1 MTKEEFTAKFN
12 AFIAKPDDLSMATE
26 LRSAIEKDYDDTV
39 TMKTTLETMKTSAA
53 KDAETIKTLR
63 ETNMKLF
70 LSSNATV
77 TTDPAQTAKGKE
89 PESIKSVDDILK
101 EWDGNKKG
109 D

>member
-26 LRSAIEKDYDDTV
+26 LRTAIEKDYDDTV

-70 LSSNATV
+70 LGSNAAV
-77 TTDPAQTAKGKE
+77 NTDPAHPAKEKE
-89 PESIKSVDDILK
+89 PESTKSVEDILK
-101 EWDGNKKG
+101 EWDGKKG

>member
-26 LRSAIEKDYDDTV
+26 LRTAIEKDYDDTV

-70 LSSNATV
+70 LGSNASV
-77 TTDPAQTAKGKE
+77 TEESSQHSKSQE
-89 PESIKSVDDILK
+89 PENTKSVEDILK
-101 EWDGNKKG
+101 EWDGKKG